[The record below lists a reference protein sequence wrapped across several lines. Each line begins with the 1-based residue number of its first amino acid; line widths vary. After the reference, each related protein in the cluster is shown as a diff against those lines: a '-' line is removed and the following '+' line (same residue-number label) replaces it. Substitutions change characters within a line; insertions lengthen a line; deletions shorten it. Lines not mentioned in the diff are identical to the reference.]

1 MRHRFNCG
9 VVVALAALLAACGS
23 SGRPTGANASSTTAV
38 QSSSTT
44 TTVHVVTTTTTR
56 PVNPAVADQ
65 FTQLS
70 LSSALQAAHSI
81 YLHSYDYTAITP
93 ASLGPLVPTLH
104 FGAINQTGKNIVGV
118 LAQDRNDVL
127 LAARSASGRWYCI
140 IENATDGISYG
151 EGSKLAD
158 VDSNGECQ
166 QAAWPPPGKD
176 ANPF

>member
-1 MRHRFNCG
+1 MRHRSSCG
-9 VVVALAALLAACGS
+9 VVVALALALAACGS
-23 SGRPTGANASSTTAV
+23 SGHPAGSNASSTTAAHA
-38 QSSSTT
+38 STT
-44 TTVHVVTTTTTR
+44 TATVHRATTTTTR
-56 PVNPAVADQ
+56 PVDPTVADQ

-70 LSSALQAAHSI
+70 LSSAMQAAHSI

-104 FGAINQTGKNIVGV
+104 FGAITQAGKTIVGV

-127 LAARSASGRWYCI
+127 LAARSESGRWYCI
-140 IENATDGISYG
+140 IENATDGTSYG

-166 QAAWPPPGKD
+166 QSAWPPPGKD